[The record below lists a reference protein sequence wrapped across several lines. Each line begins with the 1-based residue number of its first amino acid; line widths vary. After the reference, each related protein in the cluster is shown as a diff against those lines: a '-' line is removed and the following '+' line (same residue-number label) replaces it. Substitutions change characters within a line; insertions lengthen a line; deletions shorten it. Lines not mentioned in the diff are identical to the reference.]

1 MNTKN
6 DEKDVGAAPELAP
19 YVQSVIEKLECEQKY
34 AAMHG
39 HLCALHSF
47 EDFAGGRGVPLPM
60 DEVFTP
66 KRLKEY
72 EEWLLY
78 TKKKPLQL
86 NSVASYMS
94 SLRAVYNRWRPA
106 GTPEHNPK
114 MFADVHTRV
123 VSQAKRALCG
133 WQVNKLLRTNTGELA
148 AREKRVLAYFS
159 LMFLCRGI
167 PFIDLAY
174 LRRQDLQGN
183 NLVYLRHKTKVPMR
197 IELCPEALR
206 LLREYRRKTPDSPYL
221 FPILDA
227 DVTDS
232 YELYMC
238 YQSALREFN
247 RLLARVMKLILPGV
261 RVSSYTARHTWAT
274 FAYHMGK
281 SLGIISQSLGHTSSR
296 VTETYLKPFENE
308 RLNEANK
315 QLIDAVK
322 KCKEKGSRYDSIL

>member
-19 YVQSVIEKLECEQKY
+19 YVQSVIEQLEREQKY

-47 EDFAGGRGVPLPM
+47 EDFAGDRGVPLPM
-60 DEVFTP
+60 DEVFTS

-94 SLRAVYNRWRPA
+94 SLCAVYNRWRPA

-114 MFADVHTRV
+114 MFADVYTRV
-123 VSQAKRALCG
+123 VSQAKRASRLAG
-133 WQVNKLLRTNTGELA
+133 EQAVAYQYLRAYRPG
-148 AREKRVLAYFS
+148 KRVLVYFS

-174 LRRQDLQGN
+174 LRQQDLQGN
-183 NLVYLRHKTKVPMR
+183 NLVYLRQEYRCGHHRRERQCHVHCRRNECLHPCAGRLGYPRTRLHAKRRPTEDSRHGCLGFIIPAQLKDGTY
-197 IELCPEALR
+197 ELKITTQFASGR
-206 LLREYRRKTPDSPYL
+206 LLKSPRSVVKTIYIGEVPAGSGGGEGS
-221 FPILDA
+221 LD
-227 DVTDS
+227 
-232 YELYMC
+232 E
-238 YQSALREFN
+238 N
-247 RLLARVMKLILPGV
+247 P
-261 RVSSYTARHTWAT
+261 
-274 FAYHMGK
+274 
-281 SLGIISQSLGHTSSR
+281 LG
-296 VTETYLKPFENE
+296 
-308 RLNEANK
+308 
-315 QLIDAVK
+315 
-322 KCKEKGSRYDSIL
+322 